1 MPRLSL
7 LVYTS
12 CLAAAIAASPCM
24 RSVRAAPAESRGVV
38 RQASSD
44 YQGNAETHILNH
56 QVGGGRVEIVEAE
69 SEQRGTR
76 PVNRIEGRVTWSGTP
91 LAGVVVSD
99 GHRVSATDADGR
111 YMLTIGPASGPF
123 LFVSTPRGYWTDS
136 FYVPTAEALAARRA
150 DFTLQPMVQPDRF
163 EFVFVTDMHIESGKV
178 GLAKIEAS
186 LREINALEPK
196 PAFMWAQGDITLQGR
211 AGAKWHEC
219 LKLVDIPVRNGPG
232 NHEMLV
238 DRDEPREEFH
248 RLFGPT
254 YYSFDW
260 GPVHCIVLDGNK
272 VIRGVDDYKGVHGA
286 IEGRELEW
294 LRADLQ
300 MQAPGKPI
308 IVGIHI
314 PIVTT
319 YPQRRRESPPNAPY
333 WEVTNRKTLTD
344 LFAAHGVRLVLQGHM
359 HENERIMVDG
369 VEYAGSISLSGSWFQ
384 SGEGMERGVDGTP
397 RGYRI
402 VSVDGAELAHR
413 YQSSA
418 ESRVDEPG
426 EFEGLDNP
434 LVCGRP
440 GRLVFN
446 CFDAPASARAR
457 IQLDGGPWLDMPP
470 YPAENTK
477 IGLTMLHHFAL
488 EMDPVELSPGRH
500 LAEVHVET
508 EQPPFSVTARGEF
521 TVVEP

>member
-1 MPRLSL
+1 MSRLLL
-7 LVYTS
+7 LVCTP
-12 CLAAAIAASPCM
+12 CLAAALAASPCM
-24 RSVRAAPAESRGVV
+24 RTSQAAPTDPRGVV

-44 YQGNAETHILNH
+44 QQGNAETHILNQ

-69 SEQRGTR
+69 SEQPGT
-76 PVNRIEGRVTWSGTP
+76 PAADRIEGRVTSSGTP

-99 GHRVSATDADGR
+99 GYRAATTDADGR
-111 YMLTIGPASGPF
+111 YMLAVGPASGPF
-123 LFVSTPRGYWTDS
+123 VFVSTPRGYWTES
-136 FYVPTAEALAARRA
+136 FYVPTAKALAARRA
-150 DFTLQPMVQPDRF
+150 DFQLEPMAQPDRF
-163 EFVFVTDMHIESGKV
+163 EFVFVTDMHVESGKV
-178 GLAKIEAS
+178 GLAKTEAS

-196 PAFMWAQGDITLQGR
+196 PAFVWAQGDITLQGR
-211 AGAKWHEC
+211 AGAKWQEC
-219 LKLVDIPVRNGPG
+219 LKLVDMPVRNGPG

-286 IEGRELEW
+286 IEGSELEW
-294 LRADLQ
+294 LRADLR
-300 MQAPGKPI
+300 MQAPDKPI

-319 YPQRRRESPPNAPY
+319 YPQRRRENPPNAPY

-344 LFAAHGVRLVLQGHM
+344 LFAAHGVRLVFQGHM

-384 SGEGMERGVDGTP
+384 SGEGVERGVDGTP

-402 VSVDGAELAHR
+402 VSVNGADVAHR

-418 ESRVDEPG
+418 ESRADEPG
-426 EFEGLDNP
+426 EFQGLEKP
-434 LVCGRP
+434 LVRGQP

-446 CFDAPASARAR
+446 CYDAPASARAR
-457 IQLDGGPWLDMPP
+457 IRLDGGPWRDMPS
-470 YPAENTK
+470 YAAENTK

-488 EMDPVELSPGRH
+488 ALDPVELSPGKH
-500 LAEVHVET
+500 LAEVQAESK
-508 EQPPFSVTARGEF
+508 QPPYYATARGEF